1 LIATITLN
9 PCIDRVIYVHGLT
22 LDETNRY
29 TKLTRYAGGKGIDVS
44 RAIQEMQ
51 GRSVAYGFVGGP
63 NGQVLQILL
72 DQAAVAY
79 NFTPISQETRSNF
92 IITDLRTKRQT
103 RIDSPGPHIKQAE
116 FERFQRK
123 LRLIYPKPAMMVL
136 GGSVP
141 PGISVRVYYDLINEA
156 REYGVRCI
164 LDSDGQWLAEGI
176 KAHPFLIKP
185 NVREAQELLGRALDT
200 KEDVIEAA
208 LELVAAGVE
217 NVVITCGRHGLVA
230 AREGQVVVA
239 VPPEVKVRSLIGA
252 GDCAVAGLALKL
264 LGNRS
269 LRDACGLAVAMG
281 TAAVMTPGNE
291 LCRRDDVAR
300 LQPQVT
306 VTRQLTRGAAAS
318 G

>member
-1 LIATITLN
+1 MIATITLN

-44 RAIQEMQ
+44 RAIQEMC
-51 GRSVAYGFVGGP
+51 GRSIAYGFVGGAA
-63 NGQVLQILL
+63 GQVLQILL
-72 DQAAVAY
+72 DEAAVAY

-92 IITDLRTKRQT
+92 IITDLSTKRQT
-103 RIDSPGPHIKQAE
+103 RIDSPGPHIKHAE

-123 LRLIYPKPAMMVL
+123 LRQISPRPDLMVL

-141 PGISVRVYYDLINEA
+141 PGISGRVYYDLINEA

-185 NVREAQELLGRALDT
+185 NVRETQELLGRQMET
-200 KEDVIEAA
+200 KEDIIRAA

-230 AREGQVVVA
+230 ARPGQVVTA
-239 VPPEVKVRSLIGA
+239 IPPEVKVRSLIGA

-264 LGNRS
+264 VGNRS
-269 LRDACGLAVAMG
+269 LRDACRQAVAMG
-281 TAAVMTPGNE
+281 TAAVLTPGNE
-291 LCRRDDVAR
+291 LCRREDVAR
-300 LQPQVT
+300 LMPEIT
-306 VTRQLTRGAAAS
+306 VTRHLTRGAAAS

>member
-1 LIATITLN
+1 LIATVTLN
-9 PCIDRVIYVHGLT
+9 PCIDRVIYVHDLV

-44 RAIQEMQ
+44 RAIQEMC
-51 GRSVAYGFVGGP
+51 GRTIAYGFVGGAP
-63 NGQVLQILL
+63 GQVMQILL
-72 DQAAVAY
+72 DEAAVAY
-79 NFTPISQETRSNF
+79 NFTPISQETRTNF
-92 IITDLRTKRQT
+92 IITDLKTKRQT
-103 RIDSPGPHIKQAE
+103 RIDSPGPHISQRE

-123 LRLIYPKPAMMVL
+123 LRLIHPKPDLMVL

-141 PGISVRVYYDLINEA
+141 PGISGRVYHDMILEA
-156 REYGVRCI
+156 KEYGVRCI
-164 LDSDGQWLAEGI
+164 LDCDGQWLADGI
-176 KAHPFLIKP
+176 KARPFLVKP
-185 NVREAQELLGRALDT
+185 NVREAQELLGRKLET
-200 KEDVIEAA
+200 KEDVIEAV

-217 NVVITCGRHGLVA
+217 NAVISCGRHGLVA

-239 VPPEVKVRSLIGA
+239 IPPEVKVRSLVGA
-252 GDCAVAGLALKL
+252 GDCTVAGLALKL
-264 LGNRS
+264 VENRS
-269 LRDACGLAVAMG
+269 LRDACRLAVAMG

-291 LCRRDDVAR
+291 LCRRETVES